1 MLTNGKSPPSIFLQT
16 EPRKTAIFKRQNIK
30 FALIMTKK
38 KSSHN
43 LVWMDLEMSGLEPEK
58 DVVLEIATIVT
69 NAELEILAEGPVI
82 AIHQP
87 ENVFEGMDEWN
98 TRHHNQSGLVERCR
112 HSQYS
117 LADAEQETLRFIKPF
132 TEKGKNVLC
141 GNSITQDR
149 RFLYKYM
156 PEISEWLCYRNIDVS
171 SIKELTYRWYPK
183 LEEFQKEK
191 RHEALNDIRESI
203 AELAYYRK
211 TIFK

>member
-1 MLTNGKSPPSIFLQT
+1 M
-16 EPRKTAIFKRQNIK
+16 A
-30 FALIMTKK
+30 KK
-38 KSSHN
+38 KSSFN
-43 LVWMDLEMSGLEPEK
+43 LVWMDLEMSGLDPEK
-58 DVVLEIATIVT
+58 DVILEIATIVT
-69 NAELEILAEGPVI
+69 DPELNILAEGPVI
-82 AIHQP
+82 AIHQG

-98 TRHHNQSGLVERCR
+98 TRHHTASGLVDRCR
-112 HSQYS
+112 RSRYS
-117 LADAEQETLRFIKPF
+117 TSDAEQETLAFIKPF
-132 TEKGKNVLC
+132 TEKSKNVLC

-156 PEISEWLCYRNIDVS
+156 PNISEWLCYRNIDVS
-171 SIKELTYRWYPK
+171 SIKELTFRWYPK

>member
-1 MLTNGKSPPSIFLQT
+1 MS
-16 EPRKTAIFKRQNIK
+16 
-30 FALIMTKK
+30 KK
-38 KSSHN
+38 KSSFN

-58 DVVLEIATIVT
+58 DVILEIATIVT
-69 NAELEILAEGPVI
+69 DAELNVLAEGPVI
-82 AIHQP
+82 AVHQS

-98 TRHHNQSGLVERCR
+98 SKHHTMSGLVDRCR
-112 HSQYS
+112 RSRYTV
-117 LADAEQETLRFIKPF
+117 ADAEEKTLEFIKPF
-132 TEKGKNVLC
+132 TEKGKNILC

-156 PEISEWLCYRNIDVS
+156 PKISEWLCYRNIDVS
-171 SIKELTYRWYPK
+171 SIKELSFRWYPK

-203 AELAYYRK
+203 AELAYYSK

>member
-1 MLTNGKSPPSIFLQT
+1 M
-16 EPRKTAIFKRQNIK
+16 A
-30 FALIMTKK
+30 KK
-38 KSSHN
+38 KSSRN
-43 LVWMDLEMSGLEPEK
+43 LVWMDLEMSGLDPEK
-58 DVVLEIATIVT
+58 DVILEIATIVT
-69 NAELEILAEGPVI
+69 DAELNILAEGPVI
-82 AIHQP
+82 AIHQG
-87 ENVFEGMDEWN
+87 ENVFESMDEWN
-98 TRHHNQSGLVERCR
+98 TKHHTASGLVERCR

-117 LADAEQETLRFIKPF
+117 TADAEKVTLDFIKPF
-132 TEKGKNVLC
+132 TEKTKNVLC

-156 PEISEWLCYRNIDVS
+156 PEISNWLCYRNIDVS
-171 SIKELTYRWYPK
+171 SIKELSFRWYPN

>member
-1 MLTNGKSPPSIFLQT
+1 M
-16 EPRKTAIFKRQNIK
+16 A
-30 FALIMTKK
+30 KK
-38 KSSHN
+38 KSSRN
-43 LVWMDLEMSGLEPEK
+43 LVWMDLEMSGLDPER

-69 NAELEILAEGPVI
+69 DPELNILAEGPVI
-82 AIHQP
+82 AIHHP
-87 ENVFEGMDEWN
+87 ENVFEG
-98 TRHHNQSGLVERCR
+98 TSGLVERCR
-112 HSQYS
+112 RSRYS
-117 LADAEQETLRFIKPF
+117 LADAENETLDFIKPF
-132 TEKGKNVLC
+132 TEKSKNVLC

-156 PEISEWLCYRNIDVS
+156 PAISEWLCYRNVDVS
-171 SIKELTYRWYPK
+171 SIKELTFRWYPK